1 MDGGGRVFQSDVDIT
16 RKLKRENT
24 LRRRGDI
31 GGVMSSE
38 NGDSPAAGSM
48 RAKMVEKFVEAL
60 GDEEPNAASI
70 AAGIESEVH
79 TRFSGQGYAAKGR
92 SLIFNLKKNGD
103 LRARVLS
110 GDYAVDALVTA
121 SASELA
127 VEALKKQRQASL
139 DRYVAQVCRHPLCRP
154 SLAQCLPS
162 RDVLAQVLI
171 LQFPTFL
178 EQRSLSGDEQVV
190 GWAAG
195 TSGKVCVAR
204 PFPRCMPLISSNL
217 GGGLTHAQFV
227 PCLCQLDWSHKYEKE
242 KAGAEAVG
250 AAIGDLGGDQT
261 AEESHQADAH
271 VSDDDDDDDEEAEA
285 NDADGQAFSDE
296 DEPAVPLSS
305 GSGGGGRQGNSRPA
319 ATGGGG
325 GGSSSSL
332 PGNPTSPSSRGRAAS
347 LAARPRPAK
356 HSAADDIPVDVADF
370 INSAPKK
377 QAAGRAAAEAGASS
391 ATDHGSKKR
400 KLGEPTRLADALL
413 RPCTLMEAT
422 RGVAV
427 PGATLAAG
435 SEQEAQQAA
444 ALAVEKVRAIVEA
457 HRSYAAQ

>member
-1 MDGGGRVFQSDVDIT
+1 MVEAMGGQPARAKKREVRCEREVVWSESQEIEHDRACTTTSAASRVESRSRARGRVCVCACACRGAVARFSVRALGDGWSTWSGVT

-139 DRYVAQVCRHPLCRP
+139 DRYVAQVCRHPLCRR

-217 GGGLTHAQFV
+217 GGGLTHAICAMLV
-227 PCLCQLDWSHKYEKE
+227 S
-242 KAGAEAVG
+242 AG
-250 AAIGDLGGDQT
+250 L
-261 AEESHQADAH
+261 
-271 VSDDDDDDDEEAEA
+271 VS
-285 NDADGQAFSDE
+285 Q
-296 DEPAVPLSS
+296 
-305 GSGGGGRQGNSRPA
+305 
-319 ATGGGG
+319 
-325 GGSSSSL
+325 
-332 PGNPTSPSSRGRAAS
+332 
-347 LAARPRPAK
+347 
-356 HSAADDIPVDVADF
+356 I
-370 INSAPKK
+370 
-377 QAAGRAAAEAGASS
+377 
-391 ATDHGSKKR
+391 
-400 KLGEPTRLADALL
+400 
-413 RPCTLMEAT
+413 
-422 RGVAV
+422 
-427 PGATLAAG
+427 
-435 SEQEAQQAA
+435 
-444 ALAVEKVRAIVEA
+444 
-457 HRSYAAQ
+457 